1 MYNNPYLYQS
11 AMKPNLFS
19 KLFSGGS
26 SGISAGTMTRG
37 INWGNL
43 LNNTQKSLGIINQA
57 LPLINQAKPLIANAK
72 TMFKLAGALKSETSS
87 KNNNSNTNT
96 NANTNTNTNNKN
108 NYNTNKPIFYI

>member
-19 KLFSGGS
+19 KLFSGGNP
-26 SGISAGTMTRG
+26 GINAGTMTRG
-37 INWGNL
+37 INWSNL

-87 KNNNSNTNT
+87 KNNNSY
-96 NANTNTNTNNKN
+96 ANTNINTNSKN
-108 NYNTNKPIFYI
+108 NYDTNKPIFYI